1 MNTIIKIAFRNVS
14 RQKRRSNLL
23 GLAIAFGVMMIVLVN
38 GLSQGLVKNTMTNF
52 ESILGGHV
60 YITGNVLL
68 DNKKISS
75 RIENPE
81 VIDKVLPSIDEYVK
95 DYQKRSGIDGKFI
108 FRSNVSTENIQGVNF
123 SQEKELVTSLKI
135 AQGNIDNL
143 TNKQAI
149 IIPDKVATQLG
160 IVVGEELLVS
170 FETVTGQANVGSFI
184 VIATT
189 DDMSMMGFSYS
200 YAHLDYI
207 NSLIGLEEGEY
218 QYLNLFLYNLDSIPV
233 VQSLLEN
240 GIEQLGFPLK
250 PKSDSTDPTERM
262 MEQFSSSS
270 DDEPWSETRFEV
282 TTLNDFMEAVTQ
294 LLAILNGIA
303 LGVFL
308 IMLVITMVGLINTFH
323 MIMIERVKEIG
334 TMRAVGMLKRD
345 VSRQF
350 IFEGVILVLRG
361 AFFGLIAAFVVSFIV
376 SLISFPLDS
385 NFAFIMDK
393 GHISVVIQ
401 PLSVFL
407 VILIVTII
415 TIIAVAGPARKAAK
429 LSPADALRA

>member
-1 MNTIIKIAFRNVS
+1 MNNIVKIAYRNVS

-38 GLSQGLVKNTMTNF
+38 GLSQGLVVNTMTNF

-68 DNKKISS
+68 DNQKVAS

-81 VIDKVLPSIDEYVK
+81 VIDQVLPSIDEYVK
-95 DYQKRSGIDGKFI
+95 DYQKRSAIDGKFI

-123 SQEKELVTSLKI
+123 SQETELLSSLKI
-135 AQGNIDNL
+135 VKGDINDLDKEN
-143 TNKQAI
+143 AI
-149 IIPDKVATQLG
+149 IIPDRVATQLG
-160 IVVGEELLVS
+160 IVIGEELLVS

-184 VIATT
+184 VVATT
-189 DDMSMMGFSYS
+189 EDITMMGFSYS
-200 YAHLDYI
+200 YAHIDYI
-207 NSLIGLEEGEY
+207 NSLIGLKEQEY
-218 QYLNLFLYNLDSIPV
+218 QYLNLFLYDLGHIPV
-233 VQSLLEN
+233 VQSLLES
-240 GIEQLGFPLK
+240 GIEQIGYTLK
-250 PKSDSTDPTERM
+250 PKNDSNDPSQQITSM
-262 MEQFSSSS
+262 FSSAVNE
-270 DDEPWSETRFEV
+270 EPWEETRFEV

-294 LLAILNGIA
+294 ILAILNGIA
-303 LGVFL
+303 IGVFL

-345 VSRQF
+345 VSKQF
-350 IFEGVILVLRG
+350 ILEGVILVLRG
-361 AFFGLIAAFVVSFIV
+361 AFFGLIAAFVISFIL
-376 SLISFPLDS
+376 SLISFPADS

-393 GHISVVIQ
+393 GHISVLIQ
-401 PLSVFL
+401 PLSVLMVLF
-407 VILIVTII
+407 IVTII

>member
-1 MNTIIKIAFRNVS
+1 
-14 RQKRRSNLL
+14 
-23 GLAIAFGVMMIVLVN
+23 
-38 GLSQGLVKNTMTNF
+38 MTNF

-68 DNKKISS
+68 DSKKVST

-81 VIDKVLPSIDEYVK
+81 VIDAILPSINEYVK
-95 DYQKRSGIDGKFI
+95 DYQKRSTIDGKFI
-108 FRSNVSTENIQGVNF
+108 FRSNVSSENIQGVNF
-123 SQEKELVTSLKI
+123 DQETELLSTLKVVDGSIDGLEKE
-135 AQGNIDNL
+135 N
-143 TNKQAI
+143 AI
-149 IIPDKVATQLG
+149 IIPSKVATQLG

-170 FETVTGQANVGSFI
+170 FDTVTGQANVGSFI
-184 VIATT
+184 VVATT
-189 DDMSMMGFSYS
+189 DDMTMMGFSYS

-207 NSLIGLEEGEY
+207 NTLIGLDKEEY
-218 QYLNLFLYNLDSIPV
+218 QQLNLFLYNLSSIPT
-233 VQSLLEN
+233 VQEMLEK
-240 GIEQLGFPLK
+240 GIDEKGYALK
-250 PKSDSTDPTERM
+250 PKSDSNDPSERM
-262 MEQFSSSS
+262 MLMFSSAV
-270 DDEPWSETRFEV
+270 DEEPWDETRFEV
-282 TTLNDFMEAVTQ
+282 TTLNDFMDAVTQ
-294 LLAILNGIA
+294 ILAILNGIA

-345 VSRQF
+345 VSKQF
-350 IFEGVILVLRG
+350 ILEGVILVLRG
-361 AFFGLIAAFVVSFIV
+361 ALFGLIAAFVISFIL

-401 PLSVFL
+401 PLSVL
-407 VILIVTII
+407 MVLSIVTII

>member
-1 MNTIIKIAFRNVS
+1 MNNIIKIAYRNVS

-38 GLSQGLVKNTMTNF
+38 GLSQGLVVNTMTNF

-81 VIDKVLPSIDEYVK
+81 VVDKVLPSISEYVR
-95 DYQKRSGIDGKFI
+95 DYQKRSGIDGRFI

-123 SQEKELVTSLKI
+123 NQETELLSTLKI
-135 AQGNIDNL
+135 VNGSIADLDKEN
-143 TNKQAI
+143 AI
-149 IIPDKVATQLG
+149 IIPDKVASELG
-160 IVVGEELLVS
+160 VVVGEELLVS

-184 VIATT
+184 VVATT

-200 YAHLDYI
+200 YAHLEYV
-207 NSLIGLEEGEY
+207 NSLIGLEIDEY
-218 QYLNLFLYNLDSIPV
+218 QYLNLFLYSLNSIPK
-233 VQSLLEN
+233 VQSLLEK
-240 GIEQLGFPLK
+240 GIEELGYSLK
-250 PKSDSTDPTERM
+250 PKIDSNDPSERM
-262 MEQFSSSS
+262 KMMFSSAV
-270 DDEPWSETRFEV
+270 DEEPWSETRFEV
-282 TTLNDFMEAVTQ
+282 TTLNDFMDAVTQ
-294 LLAILNGIA
+294 VLAILNGIA

-323 MIMIERVKEIG
+323 MIMIERVQEIG
-334 TMRAVGMLKRD
+334 TMRAVGMRKRD

-350 IFEGVILVLRG
+350 ILEGVILVLRG
-361 AFFGLIAAFVVSFIV
+361 AFFGLIAAFVVTFIL

-385 NFAFIMDK
+385 NFAFIMNK

-401 PLSVFL
+401 PLSVLL
-407 VILIVTII
+407 VVGIVTII

>member
-1 MNTIIKIAFRNVS
+1 MNNIIKIAYRNVS

-38 GLSQGLVKNTMTNF
+38 GLSQGLVVNTMTNF

-68 DNKKISS
+68 DNKKVSS

-81 VIDKVLPSIDEYVK
+81 VIDSILPSIDKYVK

-108 FRSNVSTENIQGVNF
+108 FRSNISTENIQGVNF
-123 SQEKELVTSLKI
+123 EQETELLSSLKI
-135 AQGNIDNL
+135 VKGSVENL
-143 TNKQAI
+143 TADNAI

-160 IVVGEELLVS
+160 ILVGEELLVS

-184 VIATT
+184 IVATT
-189 DDMSMMGFSYS
+189 DDMAMMGFSYS

-207 NSLIGLEEGEY
+207 NTLIGLDKEEY
-218 QYLNLFLYNLDSIPV
+218 QYLNLFLYDLDSIPI
-233 VQSLLEN
+233 VQSLLES
-240 GIEQLGFPLK
+240 GIEELDFTLK
-250 PKSDSTDPTERM
+250 PKSDSNDPSERM
-262 MEQFSSSS
+262 MEMFSSAV
-270 DDEPWSETRFEV
+270 DDKPWQGTRFEV

-345 VSRQF
+345 VSKQF
-350 IFEGVILVLRG
+350 ILEGVILVLRG
-361 AFFGLIAAFVVSFIV
+361 ALFGLIAAFVISFIL

-401 PLSVFL
+401 PLSVL
-407 VILIVTII
+407 MVLAIVTVI
-415 TIIAVAGPARKAAK
+415 TVIAVAGPARKAAA